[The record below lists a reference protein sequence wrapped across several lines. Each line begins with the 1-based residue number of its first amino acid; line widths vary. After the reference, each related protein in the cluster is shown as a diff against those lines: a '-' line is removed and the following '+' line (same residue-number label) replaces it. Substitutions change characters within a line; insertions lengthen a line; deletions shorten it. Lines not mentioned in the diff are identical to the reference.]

1 MATDPNPGLAAGV
14 FFLCGGCCQLPWHAI
29 IEVFKPVGDIV
40 GENMGLQF
48 KDVKGGRHSDII
60 KWMRA
65 FNDRWV
71 AVGGILNENNFPYS
85 MDLFA
90 LIRVLLNDGGK
101 GFPKL
106 TAAERSNVF
115 EKIMSYEDVIVS
127 IEENSDLIEYLIGQ
141 GENINVWYAI
151 LYLSGRELPDFNLS
165 ASQHEQYANA
175 KALVDKDAR
184 AKKYKAEQRDNGEVK
199 VTIHQSAEV
208 DHAALRIFALLG
220 EKERQLEA
228 SSQAFDKTI
237 DSFDGQL
244 IEFKNQWNKD
254 FSLIKEAY
262 DKNMALQAPVRYW
275 GAKRKKHQWWAI
287 ATGVV
292 VMILMVLSVWF
303 LSSQVKSVKQGY
315 VVQAA
320 NAMKKKTPVPN
331 AKTDASNAKIMAS
344 SSEADLPTV
353 DSNGWHFD
361 LALLLLEA
369 TLCFWL
375 IRIGVRML
383 LSHIH
388 LENDAAE
395 RVTMAQT
402 YIALLRRGKLPEGD
416 DLKTVLAALFRPSGD
431 GIVKDEGIPPSMMD
445 LLTKLKT

>member
-1 MATDPNPGLAAGV
+1 M
-14 FFLCGGCCQLPWHAI
+14 
-29 IEVFKPVGDIV
+29 E
-40 GENMGLQF
+40 LQF
-48 KDVKGGRHSDII
+48 KDVKDGSHSGII
-60 KWMRA
+60 KWMRSFYDKWRPVGEA
-65 FNDRWV
+65 LSGNDFPYGVDLFILMRMF
-71 AVGGILNENNFPYS
+71 LNEGS
-85 MDLFA
+85 G
-90 LIRVLLNDGGK
+90 V
-101 GFPKL
+101 PKL
-106 TAAERSNVF
+106 DASQRSNVF
-115 EKIMSYEDVIVS
+115 EKIMSYEDVIVA
-127 IEENSDLIEYLIGQ
+127 IEENSDLIKNLIDKGD
-141 GENINVWYAI
+141 EINVGCAI
-151 LYLSGRELPDFNLS
+151 SYLSGREFPDFNLS
-165 ASQHEQYANA
+165 ASQHEQYENV
-175 KALVDKDAR
+175 KALVDKDGR
-184 AKKYKAEQRDNGEVK
+184 AKKYKSKRRDNGKVK
-199 VTIHQSAEV
+199 VTIHHPTEV
-208 DHAALRIFALLG
+208 DQAAIRIFALLS
-220 EKERQLEA
+220 EKEKQLEA
-228 SSQAFDKTI
+228 SSQAFDKKI

-244 IEFKNQWNKD
+244 VKFKDQWNKN

-275 GAKRKKHQWWAI
+275 GAKRKKHQRWAI

-292 VMILMVLSVWF
+292 VMILMVLSVGF

-331 AKTDASNAKIMAS
+331 AKADASNAKRVAS
-344 SSEADLPTV
+344 SSEADLQTV

-369 TLCFWL
+369 TLCFWV

-431 GIVKDEGIPPSMMD
+431 GIVKDEGVPPSMID
-445 LLTKLKT
+445 LLTKLKS